1 MIHDAGVETVGSLA
15 KRGRENKLPSAF
27 NLSSSV
33 LLFFGVWLYTYKN
46 PEEEGDLERV
56 LEEDEVDQ
64 VQDNLWPSEPEV
76 FV

>member
-15 KRGRENKLPSAF
+15 KREGKISCHKPSILVAEF
-27 NLSSSV
+27 S
-33 LLFFGVWLYTYKN
+33 YTYKN